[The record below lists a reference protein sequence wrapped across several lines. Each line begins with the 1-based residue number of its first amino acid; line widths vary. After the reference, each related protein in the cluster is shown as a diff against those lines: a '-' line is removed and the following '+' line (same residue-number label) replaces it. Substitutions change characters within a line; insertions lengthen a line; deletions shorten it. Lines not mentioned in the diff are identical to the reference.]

1 MNKIFNIFKVLFVII
16 SLYGCH
22 DSKEIKRSVIFI
34 DCSHIRNNLGYV
46 NGLIIKQDSILSCVK
61 TNTVDESIFRYS
73 FYEREQNDFE
83 DFVGNLTLLA
93 DEYDQSDNKY
103 IVGGGE
109 SYTLIIKNDSI
120 QKKYFFYSSLM
131 TDSLFEKIKIFKDYS
146 KSLDFKPINKFT
158 FPIDEMCIDTIPE
171 PNPFG

>member
-1 MNKIFNIFKVLFVII
+1 MKKIFNIFKVLFVIT

-34 DCSHIRNNLGYV
+34 DCSHIRNNLGHV

-61 TNTVDESIFRYS
+61 TNAVDKSVFRYS
-73 FYEREQNDFE
+73 FYDREQNDFE
-83 DFVGNLTLLA
+83 DFVENLTILA
-93 DEYDQSDNKY
+93 DEYDQSENEYVSD
-103 IVGGGE
+103 GE
-109 SYTLIIKNDSI
+109 SYTLIIKKDSI
-120 QKKYFFYSSLM
+120 QKKYYFNSALI